1 MKLKSFY
8 KNKNPIRFLG
18 MRFAAKE
25 AIVKAMG
32 TGFSK
37 DIWIKDVG
45 INNLPSGKP
54 ITIFSDRGLKKIE
67 KLDINDIQIS
77 LSDEA
82 GLVVA
87 FCIAIKN

>member
-1 MKLKSFY
+1 
-8 KNKNPIRFLG
+8 
-18 MRFAAKE
+18 
-25 AIVKAMG
+25 MG
-32 TGFSK
+32 TGFSE

-45 INNLPSGKP
+45 INNLQSGKP
-54 ITIFSDRGLKKIE
+54 ITIFSDRGLKKLE

-82 GLVVA
+82 GLVMA